1 MSKSNRWVKLADCLS
16 GTKIEKEYNMRL
28 RNSHCGAGNKPA
40 RMVVGAL
47 IVKHME
53 NLSDEKTILAI
64 QENPYMQ
71 YLLGLSKF
79 TEKPV
84 FVPRVVRF
92 DPQAP

>member
-1 MSKSNRWVKLADCLS
+1 
-16 GTKIEKEYNMRL
+16 
-28 RNSHCGAGNKPA
+28 
-40 RMVVGAL
+40 MVVGAL

-79 TEKPV
+79 TKKPV